1 MNMIQMWLFM
11 THRSEPLRQT
21 SLLMILAG
29 SIGQGKML
37 VSGLRSYA
45 AESSGL
51 WAGKV
56 AHLQGLIEQG
66 HSLSQSL
73 AMVAD
78 LLPAQTISAI
88 RAGEMTGTVPEVL
101 IDEARRISQNA
112 ENSRGTGIT
121 LESMGLM
128 LMALGTVMICIV
140 TFLMRSIVPKL
151 KEIFI
156 GFAIQLPPSTQRVF
170 WISDW
175 LSSYGFLFF
184 IPVTGTIVFVFW
196 WWYSSSVRKLTHGYS
211 RFAESWPRFWVPG
224 LLRQLSL
231 SAATGQPLGPAIEM
245 TLNDMP
251 PGRASRCVR
260 EVRYRLET
268 GEDPIVALTSVGLLR
283 SREAAFLQSSL
294 KTRHLD
300 WGLRHLANS
309 IELRRQR
316 WLSGLPSLLAPVVI
330 LLIGAVV
337 LFIVASLF
345 MPLIGLVLDLS
356 GETPS

>member
-1 MNMIQMWLFM
+1 MNIIQMWLFL

-29 SIGQGKML
+29 SIGQGRML
-37 VSGLRSYA
+37 VSGLRSHA

-66 HSLSQSL
+66 HPLSQSL

-88 RAGEMTGTVPEVL
+88 RAGEMTGTLPDVL
-101 IDEARRISQNA
+101 IDEARRISQKA
-112 ENSRGTGIT
+112 QDSRSTGLS

-128 LMALGTVMICIV
+128 LMALGTAMVCIV
-140 TFLMRSIVPKL
+140 TFLMLFIVPKL
-151 KEIFI
+151 KAIFS
-156 GFAIQLPPSTQRVF
+156 GFGVQLPPSTQQLIWF
-170 WISDW
+170 SDW
-175 LSSYGFLFF
+175 LVRYAFIFS
-184 IPVTGTIVFVFW
+184 IPVTGTILFLLW

-211 RFAESWPRFWVPG
+211 RFAESWPRFWMPA

-245 TLNDMP
+245 ILSDMP
-251 PGRASRCVR
+251 PGRASRRVR
-260 EVRYRLET
+260 EVRHRLET

-316 WLSGLPSLLAPVVI
+316 WLSGLPSLLAPV
-330 LLIGAVV
+330 LLVLVGAVV

-345 MPLIGLVLDLS
+345 MPLISLVLDLS
-356 GETPS
+356 RETPS